1 MEIYERLPVTW
12 GFIILMFGDFQMQA
26 EGQRTFFRILT
37 LFSLPFPKNRAE
49 YERTDMETIKWVKN
63 ELPKTPDDELAIM
76 SVKEVEKARAFH
88 QSFPQYTVTPLQKLD
103 HLAGFLGLGGLFCKD
118 ESYRFGLNAFKV
130 LGGSYAIGRFVA
142 EKTGRDISEMNY
154 DTLTGD
160 DLKKD
165 FGGAVFYTAT
175 DGNHGRGV
183 AWAANKLGQKAVVY
197 MPKGSSKTRLEN
209 ILRENADASI
219 KELNYDEC
227 VRLAAAEAEKTK
239 NGVIVQDTAWEGYED
254 IPSWIMQGY
263 GTMAMEAAEQLEE
276 AGVKRPTHIFVQ
288 AGVGSLAGAVQ
299 GFFANLF
306 PDNCPTTVIVE
317 ANMADCLYKSAAA
330 GDGRPHAV
338 YGDMQT
344 IMAGLACGEP
354 NTISWEILKNNSAFF
369 VSCPDWVSAR
379 GMRVLGA
386 PVKGDPQIISG
397 ESGAVSAGLIE
408 TLMTDPEY
416 ADLKDAIGLDEN
428 SVVLFFSTEGDT
440 DPERY
445 RDIVWNGA
453 FPKE

>member
-1 MEIYERLPVTW
+1 
-12 GFIILMFGDFQMQA
+12 
-26 EGQRTFFRILT
+26 
-37 LFSLPFPKNRAE
+37 
-49 YERTDMETIKWVKN
+49 METIKWVKN
-63 ELPKTPDDELAIM
+63 ELPGSGDEELAIM
-76 SVKEVEKARAFH
+76 SLDEVKKARRFH
-88 QSFPQYTVTPLQKLD
+88 QSFPQYEVTPLQQLS
-103 HLAGFLGLGGLFCKD
+103 HLAAFLGLKDVFCKD
-118 ESYRFGLNAFKV
+118 ESYRFGLKAFKV

-142 EKTGRDISEMNY
+142 DKTGRDIAEMSY
-154 DTLTGD
+154 DVLTGD
-160 DLKKD
+160 DLRNN
-165 FGGAVFYTAT
+165 FEGAVFFTAT

-197 MPKGSSKTRLEN
+197 MPKGSSETRLEN
-209 ILRENADASI
+209 IRKENAEASI
-219 KELNYDEC
+219 QELNYDEC
-227 VRLAAAEAEKTK
+227 VRLAAAEAEKTP

-263 GTMAMEAAEQLEE
+263 GTMAMEAAEQLEA

-299 GFFANLF
+299 GYFANLF

-317 ANMADCLYKSAAA
+317 ANQADCLYKSAAA
-330 GDGRPHAV
+330 GDGSPHAV

-354 NTISWEILKNNSAFF
+354 NTISWEILKNNSSYF

-386 PVKGDPQIISG
+386 PIPGDPQIISG
-397 ESGAVSAGLIE
+397 ESGAVSAGLLE
-408 TLMTDPEY
+408 VLMTDPEY
-416 ADLKDAIGLDEN
+416 APLKDALGLDEN

-453 FPKE
+453 FSQE